1 MNNCKQLI
9 FCILI
14 ASLFTGCQQMQNS
27 ANSTMGT
34 VSKGIQAYDGWVSK
48 GTQRVWDE
56 MANPKIRDKFL
67 ILSQSPNGINQ
78 IKLNPLLVNDKFELK
93 ERNFSTIYL
102 EKYVLQESNFD
113 EANRRIRNGAYIS
126 EKDLAAKLF
135 IEQALAQGHE
145 VRMYKASVN
154 ADINQQLKQTIIE
167 FKGAQNHYG
176 FDPVFV
182 EFDQIGSPVAIMTRS
197 WQTISA
203 IGVASRI
210 YTNIYFGQATM
221 RWFENNFSNRYLENT
236 LIRTIR

>member
-1 MNNCKQLI
+1 MNKKT
-9 FCILI
+9 FILLTTV
-14 ASLFTGCQQMQNS
+14 AGFSLSGCQQMQNA
-27 ANSTMGT
+27 ANSTMGS
-34 VSKGIQAYDGWVSK
+34 VSKGLQAYDGWVSK

-56 MANPKIRDKFL
+56 MVNPAIRDKFL
-67 ILSQSPNGINQ
+67 VLTQSKNGNNQ

-135 IEQALAQGHE
+135 VEQALAQGHE
-145 VRMYKASVN
+145 LRIYKASVN
-154 ADINQQLKQTIIE
+154 ADINQQLKQTIVE
-167 FKGAQNHYG
+167 FKGAQNNYG

-182 EFDQIGSPVAIMTRS
+182 EFDKTGSPVAIMTRS
-197 WQTISA
+197 WQTIAA

-210 YTNIYFGQATM
+210 YTNIYFGEATM
-221 RWFENNFSNRYLENT
+221 RWFENNFSNRYLENA

>member
-1 MNNCKQLI
+1 MYKKSLI
-9 FCILI
+9 IFTALTAI
-14 ASLFTGCQQMQNS
+14 SLGGCQHMQDA
-27 ANSTMGT
+27 ANTTMGT

-48 GTQRVWDE
+48 GRKRVWDE
-56 MANPKIRDKFL
+56 MANPAIRDKFL
-67 ILSQSPNGINQ
+67 VLNQNSNGNNQ
-78 IKLNPLLVNDKFELK
+78 MKLNPLLVNDKFELK

-102 EKYVLQESNFD
+102 EKYVFQESNFD

-145 VRMYKASVN
+145 VRMYKASLN
-154 ADINQQLKQTIIE
+154 AEINQHLKQTIIE
-167 FKGAQNHYG
+167 FKGAQNNYG
-176 FDPVFV
+176 FDPVFI
-182 EFDQIGSPVAIMTRS
+182 EFDQTGSPVAIMTRS
-197 WQTISA
+197 WQTVSV
-203 IGVASRI
+203 IGVASRV

>member
-1 MNNCKQLI
+1 MNKKA
-9 FCILI
+9 FILLTTV
-14 ASLFTGCQQMQNS
+14 AGLSLSGCQQMQDA
-27 ANSTMGT
+27 ANTTMGS
-34 VSKGIQAYDGWVSK
+34 VSKGIKAYDGWVSK

-56 MANPKIRDKFL
+56 MVNPAIRDKFL
-67 ILSQSPNGINQ
+67 VLNQSQNGNNQ
-78 IKLNPLLVNDKFELK
+78 IKLNPILVNDKFELK
-93 ERNFSTIYL
+93 ERNFNTIYL

-145 VRMYKASVN
+145 VRVYKASVN
-154 ADINQQLKQTIIE
+154 ADINQQLKQTITE
-167 FKGAQNHYG
+167 FKGAQNNYG

-182 EFDQIGSPVAIMTRS
+182 EFDKSGSPVAIMTRS

-236 LIRTIR
+236 LIRTIH